1 MVSLTGTKSHGPNG
15 VGGRAARID
24 IKDEAAMGRSGIGP
38 QELRRTGRAVT
49 GLALLAFIF
58 GFWGVPFSPAGAEGM
73 VRATNGDWET
83 RCDTPTGAKGEQCAL
98 VQNVVAEDR
107 PNITLVVIV
116 LKPVDKKKPLMRVV
130 APPFVFLPTGLGL
143 KIDQVDVGH
152 VPFAHCFGSGC
163 FSEVELDD
171 KLIGQLKSGTT
182 ATFIVFQSPDDGV
195 GIPVSLNGFAKGFD
209 ALP

>member
-1 MVSLTGTKSHGPNG
+1 MTRP
-15 VGGRAARID
+15 
-24 IKDEAAMGRSGIGP
+24 RSGPPGM
-38 QELRRTGRAVT
+38 RRASRAVICF
-49 GLALLAFIF
+49 ALLAL
-58 GFWGVPFSPAGAEGM
+58 GCGSAVVTGTRARAEGV

-163 FSEVELDD
+163 FSEVEMDD
-171 KLIGQLKSGTT
+171 KLINQLKSGTT

>member
-1 MVSLTGTKSHGPNG
+1 VDPEASDETAMNLPIAVR
-15 VGGRAARID
+15 GRASSRAILARRF
-24 IKDEAAMGRSGIGP
+24 AVLAM
-38 QELRRTGRAVT
+38 A
-49 GLALLAFIF
+49 LALAVLGLGPPGLRQAH
-58 GFWGVPFSPAGAEGM
+58 AEGT
-73 VRATNGDWET
+73 VKAKNGDWET

-116 LKPVDKKKPLMRVV
+116 LKPADKKKPLMRVV

-143 KIDQVDVGH
+143 KIDDVDVGH

-163 FSEVELDD
+163 FSEVEMDD
-171 KLIGQLKSGTT
+171 KLIGQMKTGKT
-182 ATFIVFQSPDDGV
+182 ATFIVFQSPDDGI
-195 GIPVSLNGFAKGFD
+195 GIPVSLNGFAQGFD

>member
-1 MVSLTGTKSHGPNG
+1 MFRTGAS
-15 VGGRAARID
+15 GRAAPID
-24 IKDEAAMGRSGIGP
+24 ISDEAAMTGP
-38 QELRRTGRAVT
+38 RCGLPAMRRHGMVANLVT
-49 GLALLAFIF
+49 LVLALSLAVVADLPAAAQ
-58 GFWGVPFSPAGAEGM
+58 GV
-73 VRATNGDWET
+73 VKATNGDWET

-163 FSEVELDD
+163 FSEVEMDD

-195 GIPVSLNGFAKGFD
+195 GIPVSLNGFAKAFD

>member
-1 MVSLTGTKSHGPNG
+1 MKQC
-15 VGGRAARID
+15 
-24 IKDEAAMGRSGIGP
+24 RSGDREGNSAIRGAIRLAVPTILVGLCLGLGP
-38 QELRRTGRAVT
+38 A
-49 GLALLAFIF
+49 
-58 GFWGVPFSPAGAEGM
+58 SYAEG
-73 VRATNGDWET
+73 VVKATNGDWET
-83 RCDTPTGAKGEQCAL
+83 RCDTPIGAKAEQCAM

-107 PNITLVVIV
+107 PNVTLVVIV

-143 KIDQVDVGH
+143 KIDQIDVGH

-163 FSEVELDD
+163 FSEVEMDD
-171 KLIGQLKSGTT
+171 KLINQLKTGTT

-209 ALP
+209 SLP

>member
-1 MVSLTGTKSHGPNG
+1 MPFPQ
-15 VGGRAARID
+15 AR
-24 IKDEAAMGRSGIGP
+24 
-38 QELRRTGRAVT
+38 
-49 GLALLAFIF
+49 
-58 GFWGVPFSPAGAEGM
+58 AEG
-73 VRATNGDWET
+73 VVKATNGDWET

-143 KIDQVDVGH
+143 KIDQADVGH

-163 FSEVELDD
+163 FSEVEMDD
-171 KLIGQLKSGTT
+171 KLINQLKTGTT

-209 ALP
+209 SLP

>member
-1 MVSLTGTKSHGPNG
+1 LTATKSHGPNAKNG
-15 VGGRAARID
+15 PAATI
-24 IKDEAAMGRSGIGP
+24 ESNQETAMKQRQSEDRKGRSRQSSAIHLAGP
-38 QELRRTGRAVT
+38 
-49 GLALLAFIF
+49 ALLACLSL
-58 GFWGVPFSPAGAEGM
+58 GLASSSHAEGA
-73 VRATNGDWET
+73 VKATNGDWET
-83 RCDTPTGAKGEQCAL
+83 RCDTPIGAKAEQCAL

-143 KIDQVDVGH
+143 KIDQIDVGH

-163 FSEVELDD
+163 FSEVEMDD
-171 KLIGQLKSGTT
+171 KLINQLKTGTT

-195 GIPVSLNGFAKGFD
+195 GIPVSLSGFAKGFD
-209 ALP
+209 SLP

>member
-1 MVSLTGTKSHGPNG
+1 MVRNG
-15 VGGRAARID
+15 RGGVFLCSIQ
-24 IKDEAAMGRSGIGP
+24 DEAAMRGSGSGTRR
-38 QELRRTGRAVT
+38 LRRCGIAAAGLV
-49 GLALLAFIF
+49 LALLCGLA
-58 GFWGVPFSPAGAEGM
+58 GTGLVPQARAEGM
-73 VRATNGDWET
+73 VKATNGDWET

-163 FSEVELDD
+163 FSEVEMDD
-171 KLIGQLKSGTT
+171 KLIGQLKNGTT

-209 ALP
+209 SLP

>member
-1 MVSLTGTKSHGPNG
+1 MMK
-15 VGGRAARID
+15 A
-24 IKDEAAMGRSGIGP
+24 SGMLGQRP
-38 QELRRTGRAVT
+38 WRMLRAVL
-49 GLALLAFIF
+49 GLACLASL
-58 GFWGVPFSPAGAEGM
+58 GALVALSPPSARAEG
-73 VRATNGDWET
+73 VVKATNGDWET
-83 RCDTPTGAKGEQCAL
+83 RCDTPIGAKGEQCAL

-163 FSEVELDD
+163 FSEVEMDD
-171 KLIGQLKSGTT
+171 KLLAQLKNGTT

>member
-1 MVSLTGTKSHGPNG
+1 MTGPSCWLEARRRRGI
-15 VGGRAARID
+15 AASI
-24 IKDEAAMGRSGIGP
+24 AA
-38 QELRRTGRAVT
+38 
-49 GLALLAFIF
+49 LALALGF
-58 GFWGVPFSPAGAEGM
+58 GVLSGSPGGAEGIIK
-73 VRATNGDWET
+73 ATNGDWET

-152 VPFAHCFGSGC
+152 VPFA
-163 FSEVELDD
+163 
-171 KLIGQLKSGTT
+171 K
-182 ATFIVFQSPDDGV
+182 A
-195 GIPVSLNGFAKGFD
+195 FD

>member
-1 MVSLTGTKSHGPNG
+1 MTGPSCWLEARRRRGI
-15 VGGRAARID
+15 AASI
-24 IKDEAAMGRSGIGP
+24 AA
-38 QELRRTGRAVT
+38 
-49 GLALLAFIF
+49 LALALGF
-58 GFWGVPFSPAGAEGM
+58 GVLSGSPVGAEGIIK
-73 VRATNGDWET
+73 ATNGDWET

-163 FSEVELDD
+163 FSEVEMDD
-171 KLIGQLKSGTT
+171 KLIGQLKTGTT

-195 GIPVSLNGFAKGFD
+195 GIPVSLNGFAKAFD

>member
-1 MVSLTGTKSHGPNG
+1 MVSLTGTKSRGPNG

-38 QELRRTGRAVT
+38 QEPRRTGRAVT

-58 GFWGVPFSPAGAEGM
+58 GFWVVPFSPAGAEGM

>member
-1 MVSLTGTKSHGPNG
+1 MVRTAGAVGPAPTDTN
-15 VGGRAARID
+15 
-24 IKDEAAMGRSGIGP
+24 DEAAMTGPRSGP
-38 QELRRTGRAVT
+38 QMVRRRSRVVACFASLAFAS
-49 GLALLAFIF
+49 LALAIAIVAS
-58 GFWGVPFSPAGAEGM
+58 GVPAHAEGA
-73 VRATNGDWET
+73 VKATNGDWET

-163 FSEVELDD
+163 FSEVEMDD
-171 KLIGQLKSGTT
+171 KLINQLKTGTT

>member
-1 MVSLTGTKSHGPNG
+1 M
-15 VGGRAARID
+15 RRI
-24 IKDEAAMGRSGIGP
+24 G
-38 QELRRTGRAVT
+38 T
-49 GLALLAFIF
+49 GLREPRRRMTRLASGFALLSLVF
-58 GFWGVPFSPAGAEGM
+58 GSFTLFLPPARADGV
-73 VRATNGDWET
+73 VKATYGDWET

-163 FSEVELDD
+163 FSEVEMDD
-171 KLIGQLKSGTT
+171 KLIGQLKNGTT

>member
-1 MVSLTGTKSHGPNG
+1 MKRPSCGLEAMRRHGILASI
-15 VGGRAARID
+15 AAFTL
-24 IKDEAAMGRSGIGP
+24 ASAMGFVSCPSVR
-38 QELRRTGRAVT
+38 
-49 GLALLAFIF
+49 
-58 GFWGVPFSPAGAEGM
+58 AEG
-73 VRATNGDWET
+73 VVKATNGDWET
-83 RCDTPTGAKGEQCAL
+83 RCDTPTGSRGEQCAL

-163 FSEVELDD
+163 FSEVEMDD
-171 KLIGQLKSGTT
+171 KLINQLKTGTT

-195 GIPVSLNGFAKGFD
+195 GIPVSLNGFAKAYD
-209 ALP
+209 TLP

>member
-1 MVSLTGTKSHGPNG
+1 MTGPSCWLEARRRRGI
-15 VGGRAARID
+15 AASI
-24 IKDEAAMGRSGIGP
+24 AA
-38 QELRRTGRAVT
+38 
-49 GLALLAFIF
+49 LALALGF
-58 GFWGVPFSPAGAEGM
+58 GVLSGSPVGAEGIIK
-73 VRATNGDWET
+73 ATNGDWET
-83 RCDTPTGAKGEQCAL
+83 RCDTPTGAKGSSARWSRTWSRRT
-98 VQNVVAEDR
+98 VH
-107 PNITLVVIV
+107 ITLVVIV

-163 FSEVELDD
+163 FSEVEMDD
-171 KLIGQLKSGTT
+171 KLIGQLKTGTT

-195 GIPVSLNGFAKGFD
+195 GIPVSLDGFAKAFD

>member
-1 MVSLTGTKSHGPNG
+1 MTG
-15 VGGRAARID
+15 
-24 IKDEAAMGRSGIGP
+24 SGTGMRG
-38 QELRRTGRAVT
+38 LRRLRGVASR
-49 GLALLAFIF
+49 LALPALLLTLAAL
-58 GFWGVPFSPAGAEGM
+58 PPSQARAEGG
-73 VRATNGDWET
+73 VKATNGDWET

-163 FSEVELDD
+163 FSEVEMDD
-171 KLIGQLKSGTT
+171 KLIGQLKNGTT

-195 GIPVSLNGFAKGFD
+195 GIPVSLSGFAKGFD
-209 ALP
+209 TLP

>member
-1 MVSLTGTKSHGPNG
+1 MVRTAGAG
-15 VGGRAARID
+15 AAAPID
-24 IKDEAAMGRSGIGP
+24 TNDEAAMTGTGSGPRMVRRRNRVVAGVAALILAVVAALPGRP
-38 QELRRTGRAVT
+38 LR
-49 GLALLAFIF
+49 
-58 GFWGVPFSPAGAEGM
+58 AEG
-73 VRATNGDWET
+73 VVKATSGDWET

-163 FSEVELDD
+163 FSEVEMDD
-171 KLIGQLKSGTT
+171 KLINQLKTGTT

>member
-1 MVSLTGTKSHGPNG
+1 MVRTAGAG
-15 VGGRAARID
+15 AAAPID
-24 IKDEAAMGRSGIGP
+24 TNDEAAMTGTGSGPRMVRRRNRVVAGVAALILAAVAALPGRPSH
-38 QELRRTGRAVT
+38 
-49 GLALLAFIF
+49 
-58 GFWGVPFSPAGAEGM
+58 AEG
-73 VRATNGDWET
+73 VVKATSGDWET

-163 FSEVELDD
+163 FSEVEMDD
-171 KLIGQLKSGTT
+171 KLINQLKTGTT